1 MGSEIAHWRQTVV
14 SAPGEEQI
22 TPEGVS
28 EGDDVQ
34 LGDRSGQKLVK
45 QRPGGGGDRAT
56 MRVPASLPGS
66 GISGF
71 TPSSG
76 LGFLLI

>member
-1 MGSEIAHWRQTVV
+1 M
-14 SAPGEEQI
+14 
-22 TPEGVS
+22 PEGVS

-34 LGDRSGQKLVK
+34 LGERSGQKQVK
-45 QRPGGGGDRAT
+45 QGPGGAKPT
-56 MRVPASLPGS
+56 MWVPASLPGS

>member
-34 LGDRSGQKLVK
+34 LGDRSGQKLVT
-45 QRPGGGGDRAT
+45 QGPGGRRPT